1 MDYQQKVSS
10 RPSGIPRL
18 ASRIPLPTK
27 SPSRSPGTS
36 PSRDKLQADPGLDA
50 ARLRRPTEDPVF
62 KKPLPKTLSVPTSQE
77 SLHNGRSVPQIGT
90 SDYDGM
96 GSELA
101 LDETPDPETN
111 DIVDDVESRG
121 RPRGGRTSLSE
132 RTVET
137 ISQIPPSP
145 ASSRRQS
152 SFFNPASPIR
162 SPSRAPSSA
171 TAYSRSPSRSS
182 RQQSGSDLFSQS
194 PSTSRL
200 PSRSRISAAPAFSGN
215 GLPADHSSPADV
227 DSPSK
232 LKTPSARQHPGTST
246 LSSSSA
252 AAPSR
257 DTKPGTGLFSGAK
270 GTAANKP
277 KVGPFSGKKPV
288 KPAGPETS
296 HEQRSLNI
304 KKTRKAPP
312 NSPQSSTDS
321 GKPSVTPSAP
331 QQQANAEAK
340 SPSKSPSKSSSA
352 LRDSIAKAKAAR
364 RAANQNPQVGSGD
377 PWENADDPFNQKP
390 KDSGKGL
397 LRKRV
402 EGARASGH
410 LNIAAMSLKEM
421 PEEVMTMYDFDPNSS
436 TDWYETVDLV
446 KFIAADNDLAELP
459 DSAFPDIDLDNSD
472 ADADEKGN
480 QFGGLELLDLHG
492 NVLRSV
498 PIGLRK
504 LKQLHT
510 LNLSNNELG
519 MDDIEVVTE
528 VESLRDLKLANNRLD
543 GVFTPNVGR
552 LRDLQV
558 LDLHGN
564 SLTHLPETVAELPSL
579 KVLNV
584 GQNQLTSLPF
594 ESLSK
599 LSLREIIAPKNKL
612 ERTLIPE
619 SVHVLEALKIL
630 DVAGNALDKLS
641 EDEDIELPNLQI
653 LSINA
658 NRIQRLPSVSPW
670 KALLTLSAE
679 DNSLAELPH
688 GFTELKSVR
697 NVDFTGN
704 DLSKLDEKIGLMESL
719 VTFRIANNPLR
730 ERKFL
735 GMNTEDLLNDLRNR
749 CEPDPQDTDEEEG
762 SVGTQFTLAPES
774 PTQKP
779 TWQVKPGGVL
789 DRSHSNMKELEM
801 GSLEQINPQ
810 DVRCLYL
817 QHNELRHIPPAI
829 SMLADKLVDL
839 DLSRNPLDGSS
850 LLSSSITMPNLQ
862 RLNLSSA
869 GLSTLDTL
877 LANLLA
883 PSLSHLDISFNR
895 LSGPLP
901 AARKSYPSLTTLL
914 VGTNQITSLDFD
926 SVQGLQVLDVSN
938 NDIDTL
944 PAKVGLL
951 RADGFSENWG
961 GGSALRRL
969 DVAGNRFRVPRWQIV
984 EKGTDA
990 VLTWLKDRIPTEELC
1005 EWEPDDGVDT
1015 F

>member
-1 MDYQQKVSS
+1 MDYQQKGSS

-18 ASRIPLPTK
+18 ASRIPLPSK

-90 SDYDGM
+90 SDHDGT

-101 LDETPDPETN
+101 LAETPVSDTN

-121 RPRGGRTSLSE
+121 RPRGGRQSLSD

-152 SFFNPASPIR
+152 SFFNPTSPIR

-171 TAYSRSPSRSS
+171 TAYSRSPSTSS

-215 GLPADHSSPADV
+215 GLSVDHGSPADV

-232 LKTPSARQHPGTST
+232 LKTPSAKQHAGIST

-257 DTKPGTGLFSGAK
+257 DIQPGKGLFSGAK

-277 KVGPFSGKKPV
+277 KVGPFSGKKPA
-288 KPAGPETS
+288 KPAEPETS

-312 NSPQSSTDS
+312 NASQSSTAS

-331 QQQANAEAK
+331 QQQSDAEAK

-352 LRDSIAKAKAAR
+352 LRESIAKAKAAR
-364 RAANQNPQVGSGD
+364 KAANQNPQVGSGD
-377 PWENADDPFNQKP
+377 PWENADDPFNQNP
-390 KDSGKGL
+390 KGSGKGL

-410 LNIAAMSLKEM
+410 LNIAALSLKEM

-436 TDWYETVDLV
+436 TDWYESVDLV

-459 DSAFPDIDLDNSD
+459 DSAFPDIDLDNFD
-472 ADADEKGN
+472 PDTDEKGN

-492 NVLRSV
+492 NVLRSI

-504 LKQLHT
+504 LRQLHT

-543 GVFTPNVGR
+543 GAFTPNVGR

-564 SLTHLPETVAELPSL
+564 SLTHLPETVAELTSL

-599 LSLREIIAPKNKL
+599 LPLREIIAPKNKL
-612 ERTLIPE
+612 ERTLIPG
-619 SVHVLEALKIL
+619 SVHVLETLKSL

-641 EDEDIELPNLQI
+641 EDEDIELPNLQT

-658 NRIQRLPSVSPW
+658 NRIQRLPSVSSW

-679 DNSLAELPH
+679 DNGVAELPR

-704 DLSKLDEKIGLMESL
+704 DMSKLDEKIGLMESL

-779 TWQVKPGGVL
+779 GWRVKPGGVL
-789 DRSHSNMKELEM
+789 DMSHSNMKELEV

-829 SMLADKLVDL
+829 SMLAHKLVDL

-850 LLSSSITMPNLQ
+850 LLSSPITIPSLQ
-862 RLNLSSA
+862 RLNLSAA

-877 LANLLA
+877 VANLSV

-901 AARKSYPSLTTLL
+901 AVRKSYPSLTMLL
-914 VGTNQITSLDFD
+914 VANNQITSLDFD

-944 PAKVGLL
+944 PAKLGLL

-990 VLTWLKDRIPTEELC
+990 VLAWLKDRIPAEELS
-1005 EWEPDDGVDT
+1005 EWEPDDRVDT